1 MINEAVNTEEVRILT
16 KTALA
21 KKLGVSRSSLYYK
34 PKQEEKDKKTKSI
47 IEETLKKCHDYG
59 HKRIAVHTGLNK
71 KRVLRVMKKY
81 GITPYKK
88 RGKKPV
94 KKEDLGRDAVPITNH
109 IKRWCPIRPNVV
121 WVMDFTYIQF
131 QGIFLY
137 MATVM
142 DVFTREII
150 GVSVGKRHDVY
161 LVLDCLKDAIK
172 RQEAIPTHVHM
183 DQGSEYTAEQFTS
196 FIQGKGMKLSYAK
209 KASPWENG
217 FQESFY
223 AGFKLNLGVVERF
236 EKEEDLI
243 EGIYQT
249 IYYYNHNRIHSA
261 LKMSPVAFRE
271 QYRIKGKSLSV
282 CV

>member
-1 MINEAVNTEEVRILT
+1 MINEVANMEEVRTLT
-16 KTALA
+16 KKELA

-34 PKQEEKDKKTKSI
+34 PKQEKKDRQTKQV
-47 IEETLKKCHDYG
+47 IEETLKEYHDYG
-59 HKRIAVHTGLNK
+59 HKRIAIHTKLNK
-71 KRVLRVMKKY
+71 KRILRVMKKY
-81 GITPYKK
+81 GISPYKK

-94 KKEDLGRDAVPITNH
+94 KKEDLGKDAVPIANQ
-109 IKRWCPIRPNVV
+109 IKRWCPIQPNVV

-137 MATVM
+137 MATIM
-142 DVFTREII
+142 DMYTREII
-150 GVSVGKRHDVY
+150 GVSIGKKHDAY

-172 RQEAIPTHVHM
+172 RQGTIPVYVHM

-196 FIQGKGMKLSYAK
+196 FVRDNGMNLSYAK

-223 AGFKLNLGVVERF
+223 SGFKLNLGVVERF

-249 IYYYNHNRIHSA
+249 LYYYNHQRIHSA
-261 LKMSPVAFRE
+261 LKMSPVAFRNL
-271 QYRIKGKSLSV
+271 YKIKEKSLSV
-282 CV
+282 RV

>member
-21 KKLGVSRSSLYYK
+21 KKLGVSRSSLYYRS
-34 PKQEEKDKKTKSI
+34 KQEEKDRQTKQI
-47 IEETLKKCHDYG
+47 IEETLKGHNDYG
-59 HKRIAVHTGLNK
+59 HKRIAIHTKLNK
-71 KRVLRVMKKY
+71 KRILRVMKKY
-81 GITPYKK
+81 GMSPYKK
-88 RGKKPV
+88 RSKKPV
-94 KKEDLGRDAVPITNH
+94 KKEDLGNDAVPITNQ
-109 IKRWCPIRPNVV
+109 IKQWCPIQPNVV

-142 DVFTREII
+142 DRYTREII
-150 GVSVGKRHDVY
+150 GVSVGKRHDAY

-172 RQEAIPTHVHM
+172 RQGTIPVYVHM

-196 FIQGKGMKLSYAK
+196 FVRDTGMKLSYAK

-236 EKEEDLI
+236 EEEEDLI

-249 IYYYNHNRIHSA
+249 LYYYNHQRIHSA
-261 LKMSPVAFRE
+261 LKMSPVTFKK
-271 QYRIKGKSLSV
+271 QYLEKKETLSV
-282 CV
+282 RV